1 METLPVETF
10 QLICSFCSLHVL
22 ASLRLVSKGFR
33 DRVDGSLT
41 ARRSHAAP
49 TIAIPRDVHDTN
61 GCYIRVTLNRLR
73 DPITVVFDRYH
84 LQHNYL
90 EFVQHSEPA
99 VLESLGTFTVN
110 AGPIPQMI
118 QPQATATN
126 VYLESTLGK
135 LDFNLWDEQ
144 RTQFKSVAPPSLL
157 STPVEGPATGE
168 SSASVMGRG
177 GRRSS
182 ITQASLIRGTEH
194 LLQQELSSSG
204 PITPLAQTRP
214 VRNAMTSSFGMSS
227 SSSGVLP
234 STLPRDS
241 HEQGESFMA
250 RFARMVL
257 GSTATDSQLTQTLP
271 GMSAAERIEE
281 ARQLMH
287 TIEPEVLPSKKE
299 YKFKLSEGAHYMGDN
314 DFIMR
319 YTIMQDALSRRLF
332 KVDYIRVSWRWI
344 TSGIPVV
351 TTKSIS
357 HHDDPMAME
366 DPFPQQRIGR
376 IYAERYNRLLQEIR
390 KQELDQFMRG
400 KLAMEGYDASVL
412 PRDFISIDLRSEPIV
427 KWITRLDQ
435 DDIPRFQPLDEPGE
449 ASPKEVLLD
458 ESSSRSLN
466 IPLVTD
472 DSTTDSDWED
482 LSLQG
487 GDGQGKDRGK
497 DNDKD
502 EAIHQVEEGSASK
515 IRQDEE
521 DREALEELLQSIK
534 QNLGFL
540 SARNILEEM
549 LAAQGYSRDLIWKYG
564 IVRRELMGA
573 IPEIQHAKQLLQ
585 KIVSSETR
593 GKGTAASM

>member
-10 QLICSFCSLHVL
+10 QLVCSLCSLHVL

-49 TIAIPRDVHDTN
+49 TMAIPRDVHDTN
-61 GCYIRVTLNRLR
+61 GCYIRVTLNSLR

-99 VLESLGTFTVN
+99 VLESFTVN
-110 AGPIPQMI
+110 GPIPQMI
-118 QPQATATN
+118 QTQATTTI

-144 RTQFKSVAPPSLL
+144 RTQFRSVAPPSLL
-157 STPVEGPATGE
+157 PTPVDGPTTGE
-168 SSASVMGRG
+168 SSASVTGQS

-194 LLQQELSSSG
+194 MLQQELSSSG

-227 SSSGVLP
+227 PSTGVLP
-234 STLPRDS
+234 SALPRDS
-241 HEQGESFMA
+241 HEQGENFMA

-299 YKFKLSEGAHYMGDN
+299 YKFKLSEGVHYMGDN

-319 YTIMQDALSRRLF
+319 YTITQDSLSRRLF

-351 TTKSIS
+351 TTKATS

-390 KQELDQFMRG
+390 KQELDQRMRG
-400 KLAMEGYDASVL
+400 DLAMEGYDASVL
-412 PRDFISIDLRSEPIV
+412 PRDFISIDLRSGPIV

-435 DDIPRFQPLDEPGE
+435 DDIPRSQPLDEPGE

-458 ESSSRSLN
+458 ESSSHSFN
-466 IPLVTD
+466 NPLATD
-472 DSTTDSDWED
+472 DSTTDSDWEE

-487 GDGQGKDRGK
+487 GDGQGKDKEK
-497 DNDKD
+497 DKDKD
-502 EAIHQVEEGSASK
+502 EAIRQVEEESVSK
-515 IRQDEE
+515 IKQDEE
-521 DREALEELLQSIK
+521 DQEALEELLQLIK

-573 IPEIQHAKQLLQ
+573 IPKIQHAKQLLQ
-585 KIVSSETR
+585 KIISSETR

>member
-22 ASLRLVSKGFR
+22 ASLRLVSKTFR

-49 TIAIPRDVHDTN
+49 TMAIPRDVHDTK
-61 GCYIRVTLNRLR
+61 GCYIRVTLNRLP

-99 VLESLGTFTVN
+99 ALKSST
-110 AGPIPQMI
+110 GPIPQMI
-118 QPQATATN
+118 QNQATPTN

-144 RTQFKSVAPPSLL
+144 RTLFRSVAPPSLL

-168 SSASVMGRG
+168 SSASVTRQS

-214 VRNAMTSSFGMSS
+214 VRNAMTSAFGMSS
-227 SSSGVLP
+227 SSPGVLP
-234 STLPRDS
+234 SALPRDN
-241 HEQGESFMA
+241 HEQGENFMA

-271 GMSAAERIEE
+271 GMSAAERMEE

-299 YKFKLSEGAHYMGDN
+299 YKFKLSEGVHYMGDN
-314 DFIMR
+314 DFIMK
-319 YTIMQDALSRRLF
+319 YTIMQDASSQRLF
-332 KVDYIRVSWRWI
+332 KVDYMRVSWRWI

-357 HHDDPMAME
+357 HHDDPIAME

-390 KQELDQFMRG
+390 KQELDQRMRG
-400 KLAMEGYDASVL
+400 QLAMEGYDASVL

-435 DDIPRFQPLDEPGE
+435 DDVSRSQVLDEPDE

-458 ESSSRSLN
+458 EGSSHPLN
-466 IPLVTD
+466 NPLVTD

-487 GDGQGKDRGK
+487 GDGQGKEGGK
-497 DNDKD
+497 DKD
-502 EAIHQVEEGSASK
+502 EAIHQVEDLSISK
-515 IRQDEE
+515 IRRDEE
-521 DREALEELLQSIK
+521 DQEALEELLQLIK

-564 IVRRELMGA
+564 IVRRELMGT

-585 KIVSSETR
+585 KIISSETR